1 MQILKDVQEFGD
13 EFTKKKVF
21 KPGIDSVP
29 VSGKV
34 LDASDFINLVD
45 SSLDGWFT
53 SGRFTEKFERELAKY
68 VGTRTAVFVNSGSS
82 ANLIALSALTS
93 PKLGSKALK
102 LWDFRPQLIRFC
114 RMV

>member
-1 MQILKDVQEFGD
+1 MSAELEELKSQILKLTSEFG
-13 EFTKKKVF
+13 ELFTKSKNF
-21 KPGIDSVP
+21 RPGTDTVP

-68 VGTRTAVFVNSGSS
+68 VGARTAVFVNSG
-82 ANLIALSALTS
+82 
-93 PKLGSKALK
+93 
-102 LWDFRPQLIRFC
+102 
-114 RMV
+114 